1 MKSVACITVITVLT
15 TGMVLRGCG
24 ASDGNISET
33 TVESSTGIA
42 HLELA
47 PDIAIGIEL
56 GDTNYVFGTIVEA
69 VLNEDGDVLILDSST
84 MNVRKFSSEGNY
96 IGSAGRQG
104 TGPGEFQRPRG
115 MAVLENNDFIVTDIA
130 GGTICVFDDSLNWK
144 ENIIGFF
151 PRPPLTVR
159 TAGDS
164 AFVGMLPA
172 FDREEGLMGYSIVRM
187 ENSSEPETV
196 YDEQMQTFDPSR
208 LGPMRDEEDPIF
220 TSDNAGN
227 VFIAGPGSDAV
238 SITGY
243 LPDGE
248 VFFSIEEN
256 VERAEKTDEELL
268 REQEEFEEF
277 SSRMSGR
284 GGRMSGIE
292 LIFDPI
298 LYRRAVTD
306 LGVDSEERL
315 WVRLGS
321 YRYPFWNVYD
331 LEGKLLFTASFE
343 TDDQDIDYTVV
354 RITENGAT
362 AWIPDPM
369 TWPRVLVLEV
379 PDTE

>member
-1 MKSVACITVITVLT
+1 MKSVACITVITVLI
-15 TGMVLRGCG
+15 TGMVLLGCG

-42 HLELA
+42 HIELA

-84 MNVRKFSSEGNY
+84 MNVRKYSSEGDY

-115 MAVLENNDFIVTDIA
+115 MAVLGNSDLIVTDIA

-151 PRPPLTVR
+151 PRPPFTVR

-187 ENSSEPETV
+187 ENSSEPVTV

-208 LGPMRDEEDPIF
+208 IGPMRDEENPIF
-220 TSDNAGN
+220 TSSRRGH
-227 VFIAGPGSDAV
+227 VFIADPGSDV
-238 SITGY
+238 ISITGY
-243 LPDGE
+243 LPGGE
-248 VFFSIEEN
+248 SFLTIEEN
-256 VERAEKTDEELL
+256 VDRAEKTDEELL

-284 GGRMSGIE
+284 IGRRSGVE
-292 LIFDPI
+292 MTFDPI

-306 LGVDSEERL
+306 LGVDREERL

-331 LEGKLLFTASFE
+331 LEGELLFTASLE
-343 TDDQDIDYTVV
+343 TDDPDMDNMVV
-354 RITENGAT
+354 RITENGTT

-369 TWPRVLVLEV
+369 TWPGVLVLKI